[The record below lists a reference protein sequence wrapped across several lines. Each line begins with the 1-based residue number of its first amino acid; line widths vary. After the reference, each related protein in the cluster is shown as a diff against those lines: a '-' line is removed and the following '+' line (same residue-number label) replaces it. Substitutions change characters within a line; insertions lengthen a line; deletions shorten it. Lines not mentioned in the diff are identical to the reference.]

1 MLPTSAG
8 VEPATSWSPVGR
20 RIQLS
25 HRGRPNV
32 TSKLVTVYDIFQFEI
47 TRSVGKQ
54 FARNKRVSLAIQHTI
69 QVQWSILK
77 YTWDKTKEAY

>member
-1 MLPTSAG
+1 MHQLFETSAQCI
-8 VEPATSWSPVGR
+8 W
-20 RIQLS
+20 L
-25 HRGRPNV
+25 H
-32 TSKLVTVYDIFQFEI
+32 LFQFEI

-54 FARNKRVSLAIQHTI
+54 FARNKGVSLAIQHTI

>member
-1 MLPTSAG
+1 MTASM
-8 VEPATSWSPVGR
+8 V
-20 RIQLS
+20 
-25 HRGRPNV
+25 
-32 TSKLVTVYDIFQFEI
+32 FQFEI

-54 FARNKRVSLAIQHTI
+54 FAWNKRVSLAIQHTI